1 MEGFRVENDV
11 LGFSKYGKKADLIQA
26 IEHTFISCKSEN
38 EYMKLYNNL
47 RRVLPSLTCFPQYIE
62 PGAANMALLRLQN
75 LRYIY
80 LNLSLMIPNLQKN
93 STQAPGSLEDP
104 SLYV

>member
-1 MEGFRVENDV
+1 MQMICDA

-26 IEHTFISCKSEN
+26 IEQTFISCKSEI
-38 EYMKLYNNL
+38 EYLKLYNNL
-47 RRVLPSLTCFPQYIE
+47 RRMLPSLTCFPQYIE
-62 PGAANMALLRLQN
+62 PGAANLALLRSQN
-75 LRYIY
+75 LRYIH
-80 LNLSLMIPNLQKN
+80 LILPFMISNFQKN